1 MKKNILW
8 IVLAM
13 LSGDLLQASN
23 SPVATPMAM
32 LPGGPRQCQSQGGHF
47 HAASQSCKSC
57 GNRNMVYDV
66 AKDQCVAKAPVAAA
80 PAPAARKK

>member
-8 IVLAM
+8 IALAM

-23 SPVATPMAM
+23 APVQTPMAM

-47 HAASQSCKSC
+47 DSRTQMCKTC
-57 GNRNMVYDV
+57 GNRTTVYDA
-66 AKDQCVAKAPVAAA
+66 AKDQCVP
-80 PAPAARKK
+80 KK